1 MSTYILDN
9 RVGYVASYS
18 TAIFLSSK
26 QDELSRGCGIT
37 CPQFC
42 FGKKQIWKIFSK
54 EIKIFLKEIE
64 IFSKEIKIFMKDSK
78 APAYD
83 VLSFAFA
90 KSKNDKSS
98 WKKIFSKEIEIFLKE
113 IEIFSKENLPERKFF
128 SKENLFLGKLE
139 CVDFFDNQWPEV
151 K

>member
-54 EIKIFLKEIE
+54 EIKIF
-64 IFSKEIKIFMKDSK
+64 MKDSK
-78 APAYD
+78 APAY
-83 VLSFAFA
+83 VALSFAFA

-98 WKKIFSKEIEIFLKE
+98 WKKIFSKENLLIRNWNFLERNWNLFQRNRNLFDRESSLKKIFWKE
-113 IEIFSKENLPERKFF
+113 NFSQKKIFSKENLLKMNKKF
-128 SKENLFLGKLE
+128 
-139 CVDFFDNQWPEV
+139 
-151 K
+151 